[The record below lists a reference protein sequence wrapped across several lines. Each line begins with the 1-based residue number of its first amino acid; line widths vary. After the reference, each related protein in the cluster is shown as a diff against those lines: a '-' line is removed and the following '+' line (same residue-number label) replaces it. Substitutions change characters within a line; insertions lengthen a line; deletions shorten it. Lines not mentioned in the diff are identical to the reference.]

1 MYMREMGAT
10 ELLTRAGEIAIAKR
24 IEDGLHEMIQAIA
37 ACPATISTILANA
50 QQVADGE
57 LRIDELVDGLN
68 EDNAQRTKR
77 LSASDS
83 AAAQDIDTDADTN
96 TDDSEATTT
105 SAAKPSRRIR
115 QGTKRA

>member
-24 IEDGLHEMIQAIA
+24 IEDGLHEMVQAIA
-37 ACPATISTILANA
+37 ACPLAISAILASA

-68 EDNAQRTKR
+68 EDNIAAEEETVTWTRTRKKTTT
-77 LSASDS
+77 A
-83 AAAQDIDTDADTN
+83 I
-96 TDDSEATTT
+96 ATTT
-105 SAAKPSRRIR
+105 SARPIR
-115 QGTKRA
+115 LQQTKRV